1 MACWAAWR
9 HVLRVVL
16 STGVYHFRW
25 FSTGSAVSFGLTRDY
40 REYEAGDVTQRK
52 GGPFEA
58 CGNGV
63 SRPVKR
69 LDILTLPIFVRFC

>member
-1 MACWAAWR
+1 MASRAAR
-9 HVLRVVL
+9 RFLVYVVL
-16 STGVYHFRW
+16 STGVSHCSQ
-25 FSTGSAVSFGLTRDY
+25 FSTGSTVSFGFSRDY
-40 REYEAGDVTQRK
+40 REYEAGDGTQRK